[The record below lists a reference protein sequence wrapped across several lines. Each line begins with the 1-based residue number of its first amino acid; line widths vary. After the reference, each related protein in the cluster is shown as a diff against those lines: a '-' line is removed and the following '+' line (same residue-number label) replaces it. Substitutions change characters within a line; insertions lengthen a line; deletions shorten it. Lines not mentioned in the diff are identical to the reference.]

1 MGTWINFPKATRP
14 VRGRVQV
21 FPGLALWSSSPH
33 EAFLLL
39 PDTPHPVSKV
49 AARVIHLQSKSL
61 SLPCRVPGGFPV
73 PTGLSSS
80 PLPRL
85 LLPDPT
91 HPPCICLAVT
101 PMPSTWCS
109 VPCCSPEHPVS
120 LLGPQ
125 PCSPLHTPLHV
136 PHCNSG
142 SACGGGGGVRVL
154 HRPHTSVPLAPCAV
168 CSRTPTSL
176 SSLVISRARA
186 QCVLINWGLPDLTVH
201 RTLPIP
207 EPEHLIF
214 SGNRAG
220 ASSIPISQL

>member
-39 PDTPHPVSKV
+39 PDTPHPASKV

-120 LLGPQ
+120 SLLGP
-125 PCSPLHTPLHV
+125 PAMLTPPHTPACASLQLRLSLRRGWWGPRLAPPTHLSPPCPV
-136 PHCNSG
+136 CSVLQDPPPHCLPWS
-142 SACGGGGGVRVL
+142 SAE
-154 HRPHTSVPLAPCAV
+154 
-168 CSRTPTSL
+168 
-176 SSLVISRARA
+176 
-186 QCVLINWGLPDLTVH
+186 
-201 RTLPIP
+201 P
-207 EPEHLIF
+207 EP
-214 SGNRAG
+214 SV
-220 ASSIPISQL
+220 SS

>member
-120 LLGPQ
+120 LLGP
-125 PCSPLHTPLHV
+125 PAMLTPPHTP
-136 PHCNSG
+136 
-142 SACGGGGGVRVL
+142 ACASLQLRLSLRRGWWGPR
-154 HRPHTSVPLAPCAV
+154 LAPPTHLSPPRPV
-168 CSRTPTSL
+168 CS
-176 SSLVISRARA
+176 
-186 QCVLINWGLPDLTVH
+186 VLQDPHLTVFLGH
-201 RTLPIP
+201 QQ
-207 EPEHLIF
+207 
-214 SGNRAG
+214 
-220 ASSIPISQL
+220 SQSPVCPHKLGPA